1 MSDKPDSLYKNKN
14 SKLRNIQSSRLV
26 TINHP
31 DYHYETSQAKK
42 IKRDFNTSQINLE
55 NTN

>member
-1 MSDKPDSLYKNKN
+1 M
-14 SKLRNIQSSRLV
+14 

-55 NTN
+55 YTNLLTNDSKKELDKPVC